1 MEKNKLPKSL
11 RKHIRS
17 EKARI
22 RRGVLDL
29 QKQTELI
36 GDMYKKISATHQ
48 KKQQKPADKQDNI
61 ISAAAGKVLL
71 VKR

>member
-1 MEKNKLPKSL
+1 MPTYTFPQSV
-11 RKHIRS
+11 RKYIRS

-22 RRGVLDL
+22 RRGAFDL

-36 GDMYKKISATHQ
+36 GDIYKKISATYQ

-61 ISAAAGKVLL
+61 ISAAAEKVLL
-71 VKR
+71 GKR